1 MTVQQKLVALRSVM
15 KSNGIDAVIIP
26 SGDPHQSE
34 YVAAHWQERAWIS
47 GFTGSAGLVVVT
59 HDHAGLW
66 TDSRYFLQ
74 AEMQLKNTEF
84 VLHKMFNQFA
94 TPYIDYLSETLSSG
108 SKVAINGFMF
118 SKSSVDGMKK
128 EFAKNNIDFV
138 YRLDLISEIWHNR
151 PALSDAPIEL
161 HDINFS
167 GKSIADKLSE
177 IYQSLKESNG
187 DYYLITA
194 LDDLAWT
201 FNIRG
206 KDVDYNPVA
215 IGYGVVGLKEN
226 HFFADP
232 SKLSDSVL
240 SEFSKNGVKVHTY
253 DSIIPFLNNLNE
265 TTKILVDPNLCSQTI
280 YESINGQIIH
290 ETSISK
296 LLKSIKNEVET
307 AHIRNVMKKD
317 GAALAQTFYWLEQ
330 KMKNGDKVSEVDV
343 AKKIAE
349 NRSHQDF
356 YQGESLGAII
366 GYKENGAIIH
376 YHPEPETCKTIRPE
390 GILLADSGGQYKDG
404 TTDITRTF
412 ALSHPSAD
420 QKKSYTL
427 ILKGMIALSMAKF
440 PEGTTGAQLDTL
452 ARQFLWAEGL
462 NYGHGT
468 GHGVGFFLNVHE
480 PPQGFAPVHS
490 ERGRTVQLPGMLT
503 SNEPGFYKEGEYGMR
518 IENLILTQKSQIDG
532 FLEFETVTLYPF
544 DHLLME
550 KSLLTPGEISW
561 INDYHQKVYDDI
573 STYLNGE
580 VKLWFKE
587 KCKPI

>member
-1 MTVQQKLVALRSVM
+1 
-15 KSNGIDAVIIP
+15 
-26 SGDPHQSE
+26 
-34 YVAAHWQERAWIS
+34 
-47 GFTGSAGLVVVT
+47 
-59 HDHAGLW
+59 
-66 TDSRYFLQ
+66 
-74 AEMQLKNTEF
+74 
-84 VLHKMFNQFA
+84 
-94 TPYIDYLSETLSSG
+94 
-108 SKVAINGFMF
+108 
-118 SKSSVDGMKK
+118 
-128 EFAKNNIDFV
+128 
-138 YRLDLISEIWHNR
+138 
-151 PALSDAPIEL
+151 
-161 HDINFS
+161 
-167 GKSIADKLSE
+167 
-177 IYQSLKESNG
+177 
-187 DYYLITA
+187 
-194 LDDLAWT
+194 
-201 FNIRG
+201 
-206 KDVDYNPVA
+206 
-215 IGYGVVGLKEN
+215 
-226 HFFADP
+226 
-232 SKLSDSVL
+232 
-240 SEFSKNGVKVHTY
+240 VHTY

-307 AHIRNVMKKD
+307 AHIRNAMKKD

-330 KMKNGDKVSEVDV
+330 KLKNGEEVSEVDV
-343 AKKIAE
+343 AKKISE

-356 YQGESLGAII
+356 YQGESFGAII

-412 ALSHPSAD
+412 TLSPPSAD

-544 DHLLME
+544 DHLLMD
-550 KSLLTPGEISW
+550 KSLLTHGEISW
-561 INDYHQKVYDDI
+561 INDYHQKVYDDV